1 MNNCAITDGNRQANS
16 DFVSDMSLV
25 PSLWFAGEPVKLFTS
40 ISCAN
45 KAVIVIVI
53 VIVIVEIFARADP
66 LVSLKVP

>member
-1 MNNCAITDGNRQANS
+1 VNNCAITDGNRQANS

-53 VIVIVEIFARADP
+53 VEIFARADS